1 MAARQI
7 IPPLQES
14 LSRRLPLEHR
24 RLGDDLDEQLGESMF
39 RMDEVLDL
47 AIRLEKNGASRYRH
61 WLSLTTEPQIRLTLS
76 WLADQETQHADF
88 FTHLKE
94 INVARSQ
101 VEPPDAQ
108 ADLHL
113 EDFLGSRTL
122 SLDDVEVLTLA
133 DPGQVFQTALEF
145 ERDTILF
152 FDMIK
157 VFITEESAL
166 TQLAAVIEE
175 ERRHIDLLESLLAE
189 RAAPAA
195 MQPDCAVAQ

>member
-1 MAARQI
+1 
-7 IPPLQES
+7 
-14 LSRRLPLEHR
+14 
-24 RLGDDLDEQLGESMF
+24 MF

-47 AIRLEKNGASRYRH
+47 AIRLEKNGASRYHH
-61 WLSLTTEPQIRLTLS
+61 WLSLTAEPQLRATLS

-88 FTHLKE
+88 FAHLKE
-94 INVARSQ
+94 INAARSQ
-101 VEPPDAQ
+101 AEPPDAQ
-108 ADLHL
+108 VDLHL
-113 EDFLGSRTL
+113 EDFLGSRSL
-122 SLDDVEVLTLA
+122 SLDDVEVLTLTN
-133 DPGQVFQTALEF
+133 PGQVLQTALEF

-152 FDMIK
+152 LDMIK

-195 MQPDCAVAQ
+195 MQPDCVVASSNSKSAIAAVSS